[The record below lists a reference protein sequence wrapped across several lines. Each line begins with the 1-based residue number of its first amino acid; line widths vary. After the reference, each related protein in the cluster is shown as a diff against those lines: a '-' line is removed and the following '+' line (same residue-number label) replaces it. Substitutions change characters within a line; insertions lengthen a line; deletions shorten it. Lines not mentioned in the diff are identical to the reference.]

1 MDIEY
6 IYPRVQKRK
15 RVLDKFRFIIR
26 WIFIAF
32 AYAAPIVNLSTGGKL
47 WCLIVLW
54 SLWLA
59 WWLISPPLVEYNRIS
74 QSARTLFNVCVLLIL
89 IDTVYSFGWG
99 SFVIPI
105 VCFGTLVLIGVLFL
119 SDLTKQRQNVMPMV
133 WLIIASLLGI
143 ISSLI
148 GWPKMNW
155 PMIVLGSTAFALL
168 IVCVGILRKD
178 MLTELKKRFHI
189 K

>member
-15 RVLDKFRFIIR
+15 RFWDRFRFIAR
-26 WIFIAF
+26 CCFMAA
-32 AYAAPIVNLSTGGKL
+32 AYAAPIVNLCLGGRL

-59 WWLISPPLVEYNRIS
+59 WGLISPPLVEHNRIS
-74 QSARTLFNVCVLLIL
+74 QTARLLFNVCVLLII
-89 IDTVYSFGWG
+89 IDTVYSHGWG

-105 VCFGTLVLIGVLFL
+105 VCFGTLVLLGVLFL

-155 PMIVLGSTAFALL
+155 PMIALGSTAFALL

-178 MLTELKKRFHI
+178 LLTELKKRFHV